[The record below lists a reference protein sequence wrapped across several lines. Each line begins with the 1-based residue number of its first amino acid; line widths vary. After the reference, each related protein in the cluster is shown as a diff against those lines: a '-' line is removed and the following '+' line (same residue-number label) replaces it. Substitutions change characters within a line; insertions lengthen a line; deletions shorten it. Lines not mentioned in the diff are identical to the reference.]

1 MASKFVETSPGQNLL
16 PSIKEGDQADNL
28 FIAGYKTFML
38 WSVSQGE
45 VTKDYGDIMT
55 GYIWSMVQTS
65 DKKYLVLSDDQG
77 C

>member
-1 MASKFVETSPGQNLL
+1 MAGPRRNLEEMVE
-16 PSIKEGDQADNL
+16 EADQADNL
-28 FIAGYKTFML
+28 FIGGEKTLML

-55 GYIWSMVQTS
+55 GSIWSMVQTS